1 MIYRTELKRHI
12 KSIIWISLGIA
23 LMLYW
28 VFFEYETYQ
37 NSEGIDEIMQAIP
50 KIVRVVLGFGD
61 FGFQKLSSIFAV
73 IWLYVALICLFYFS
87 YLGNKVTSKS
97 ERVRVEEA
105 VLLPRKKVF
114 FFKMLAHLTIIVI
127 LIAYIFAFSYLMLI
141 WRKETDF
148 TYLYISVYLLLGVSL
163 ASYGLGLLTG
173 LSKFSYKISSG
184 IPLGI
189 IFVLYLIP
197 IFTSM
202 FDNNNLRYLSP
213 FTVLSNKEIING
225 NTEIPYFVGTLIFFL
240 VSVPISYFF
249 YKKRD
254 L

>member
-61 FGFQKLSSIFAV
+61 FSFQKLSSIFAV
-73 IWLYVALICLFYFS
+73 IWLYVALLCLFYFS

-114 FFKMLAHLTIIVI
+114 FFKMLA
-127 LIAYIFAFSYLMLI
+127 
-141 WRKETDF
+141 
-148 TYLYISVYLLLGVSL
+148 
-163 ASYGLGLLTG
+163 
-173 LSKFSYKISSG
+173 
-184 IPLGI
+184 
-189 IFVLYLIP
+189 
-197 IFTSM
+197 
-202 FDNNNLRYLSP
+202 NL
-213 FTVLSNKEIING
+213 
-225 NTEIPYFVGTLIFFL
+225 
-240 VSVPISYFF
+240 
-249 YKKRD
+249 
-254 L
+254 